1 VNAIV
6 DAFWRAA
13 LYCLHPRVIAVSL
26 LPLLLA
32 GGALALLGWWYWE
45 AAVAAVRS
53 SLEQRELIVSLLD
66 WLDSR
71 GATQLRTLVAPMIVV
86 ALAVPLV
93 VLLSLLLVASLM
105 TPAIV
110 GLVAAR
116 RFPDL
121 QRKHGAGWLQC
132 LLWALVCSA
141 AALLALVV
149 SIPLWFVPPLIL
161 VLPPLIWGWLAHRV
175 LGFDALAA
183 HATPV
188 ERRVLLHRHRLPLL
202 FMGLACG
209 VMGTLPSLIWGL
221 SAATLIFAPL
231 LVLLS
236 LWLYMLVFAFAAAW
250 FVHFLLAA
258 LHRLRQEE
266 AVLEARTGRHA
277 AGPAPTEAHP
287 PALSGPHEVLVG
299 ADTTQAGAAT
309 APPADLAGSLA
320 GTPPPQPSAPPPSP
334 LPPPPP
340 ARLSPAVP
348 PPAPDDTPPSPGATA
363 APRA

>member
-1 VNAIV
+1 VSPLV

-13 LYCLHPRVIAVSL
+13 LYCVHPRVVLVSL

-32 GGALALLGWWYWE
+32 GGALATLGWLYWE
-45 AAVAAVRS
+45 PAVAGVRAT
-53 SLEQRELIVSLLD
+53 LEQRELIVSVLE

-71 GATQLRTLVAPMIVV
+71 GATHLRTLVAPMIVV
-86 ALAVPLV
+86 ALAVPVV

-105 TPAIV
+105 TPSIV
-110 GLVAAR
+110 GLVATR

-121 QRKHGAGWLQC
+121 QRKRGAGWLQC
-132 LLWALVCSA
+132 LLWGLLCSA

-175 LGFDALAA
+175 LGFDALAE

-188 ERRVLLHRHRLPLL
+188 ERRVLLHRHRWPLL
-202 FMGLACG
+202 FMGLVCG

-221 SAATLIFAPL
+221 SAATLIFAPV

-250 FVHFLLAA
+250 FVHYLLAA

-266 AVLEARTGRHA
+266 VLQEVRAARHRAAVPDGDGDPASPDPPPRLDGPAAAAPTLL
-277 AGPAPTEAHP
+277 AGPETVAPSP
-287 PALSGPHEVLVG
+287 
-299 ADTTQAGAAT
+299 
-309 APPADLAGSLA
+309 APPAE
-320 GTPPPQPSAPPPSP
+320 PPSTQPRAAPP
-334 LPPPPP
+334 
-340 ARLSPAVP
+340 AV
-348 PPAPDDTPPSPGATA
+348 
-363 APRA
+363 